1 MSSSVWDETWAVA
14 RTAEELDEA
23 IQKIGREISLDYV
36 GRQPVL
42 LLTTARL
49 SSVLYFFGAL
59 GRAINP
65 AISFDMGLV
74 DLVETD
80 GQRRLVY
87 LDGVEKQ
94 VPGAHVIIARPL
106 MTTGE
111 TMAFMKEEI
120 ARAGAKSV
128 KTCVLLNKT
137 WRQSVIHPD
146 YVGFYVTSSV
156 FLAGY
161 GFDDGTGRGRL
172 LDHLVKSAGP
182 K

>member
-1 MSSSVWDETWAVA
+1 MGSQWDETWAVA
-14 RTAEELDEA
+14 RTADEIEDA
-23 IQKIGREISLDYV
+23 IQKLGREISLDYV
-36 GRQPVL
+36 GKKSIL

-65 AISFDMGLV
+65 ALPFQMGLV
-74 DLVETD
+74 DLVEEAQT
-80 GQRRLVY
+80 RKLVY
-87 LDGVEKQ
+87 LDGVEPL
-94 VPGAHVIIARPL
+94 VPGAHVILARPL

-111 TMAFMKEEI
+111 TMAFIKQQLQTD
-120 ARAGAKSV
+120 GAKSV
-128 KTCVLLNKT
+128 KTCVLLDKT
-137 WRQSVIHPD
+137 WRESVLPAD
-146 YVGFYVTSSV
+146 YVGFHVTSSV

-161 GFDDGTGRGRL
+161 GLDDGTGKGRL